1 MNKVTNNQ
9 LNTVKSDKME
19 LLTLLGQ
26 VKSAREDQIRT
37 NEKNMH
43 KIAEAEKRI
52 LELLKECDEYE
63 KKNKH

>member
-37 NEKNMH
+37 NEKHMNNLKM
-43 KIAEAEKRI
+43 AQNRI
-52 LELLKECDEYE
+52 EELLKECDEYE